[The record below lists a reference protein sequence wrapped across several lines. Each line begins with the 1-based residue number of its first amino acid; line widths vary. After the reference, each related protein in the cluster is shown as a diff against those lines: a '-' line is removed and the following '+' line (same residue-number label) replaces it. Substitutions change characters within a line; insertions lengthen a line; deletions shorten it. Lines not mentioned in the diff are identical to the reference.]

1 MNKNN
6 IFYILFVIGISFLYY
21 LSRKNRHNRYIR
33 AVKRGLERRRLLNK
47 K

>member
-6 IFYILFVIGISFLYY
+6 IFWILFVIGISYW
-21 LSRKNRHNRYIR
+21 SIWRITSGKNRYIR
-33 AVKRGLERRRLLNK
+33 AYKRGLERRRLLNK